1 MKKLTIHN
9 FHVKDV
15 VFDEKTKYE
24 NEILY
29 INKEEALNFIKEDK
43 HITSLDI
50 EIAKPGED
58 IRIVPVKEAVEP
70 RARKDGRTTFP
81 GVTGELAPCGEG
93 ELYALKGVSVLGVG
107 MHWGSFGDGLIDMSG
122 EGQKYT
128 IYGELINICIVADT
142 DEEFERYEQ
151 QKKNKAIRW
160 ASHKFA
166 EYLAKTVLEQTTDDI
181 EEYNFEAVRNRG
193 AEIEKLPSVVLVMQ
207 PQSQMEEMGYNDL
220 IYGWDLNHYVPSF
233 VNPNEIL
240 DGAII
245 SGSFMPASSKW
256 STYDMQN
263 FPTIKELYKE
273 HGKSLNF
280 LGVILSN
287 LNVSLEQKERSA
299 IFVANLAKA
308 LGADGAIVTEEGYGN
323 PDTDYIRCIVA
334 LEDVGVKVVGISNEC
349 TGRDGASQ
357 PLVVLDEKADA
368 LVSTGNVSEII
379 ELPAAKKVIGELQS
393 LARDGLSG
401 GWADDEIL
409 GSSVRKDGSIIMEN
423 NAMFCGDAIAGWSIK
438 TMKEF

>member
-1 MKKLTIHN
+1 MKKLRIHN
-9 FHVKDV
+9 FHVENV
-15 VFDEKTKYE
+15 VFGDKTKYE
-24 NEILY
+24 NKILY
-29 INKEEALNFIKEDK
+29 INKEEAINFIKEDK
-43 HITSLDI
+43 HITNVDI

-70 RARKDGRTTFP
+70 RARKDGRATFP
-81 GVTGELAPCGEG
+81 GVTGELSPCGEG
-93 ELYALKGVSVLGVG
+93 DLYALKGVSVLGVG

-142 DEEFERYEQ
+142 DEEFERHEQ
-151 QKKNKAIRW
+151 QKKNRAIRW

-166 EYLAKTVLEQTTDDI
+166 EYLAKSVLDETSNDV
-181 EEYNFEAVRNRG
+181 EEYNFEAVRNRN
-193 AEIEKLPSVVLVMQ
+193 ADLEKLPSVVLVMQ

-263 FPTIKELYKE
+263 FPTIKELYNE
-273 HGKSLNF
+273 HGKSINF

-357 PLVVLDEKADA
+357 PLVVLDEKANA
-368 LVSTGNVSEII
+368 LVSTGNVSELIK
-379 ELPAAKKVIGELQS
+379 LPAAKKVIGELQS

-401 GWADDEIL
+401 GWAHDEIL
-409 GSSVRKDGSIIMEN
+409 GPSVKEDGSIIMEN

>member
-15 VFDEKTKYE
+15 VFGEKTKYE
-24 NEILY
+24 NEVLH
-29 INKEEALNFIKEDK
+29 INKEDALNFIKEDK
-43 HITSLDI
+43 HITNVDI
-50 EIAKPGED
+50 EIARPGED

-70 RARKDGRTTFP
+70 RARKDGRTAFP

-166 EYLAKTVLEQTTDDI
+166 EYLAKTVLEQTTNDI

-273 HGKSLNF
+273 HGKTINF

-368 LVSTGNVSEII
+368 LVSTGNVSEMI

-401 GWADDEIL
+401 GWANDEIL
-409 GSSVRKDGSIIMEN
+409 GPSVREDGSIIMEN

>member
-1 MKKLTIHN
+1 MKELKIHN
-9 FHVKDV
+9 FHVENV
-15 VFDEKTKYE
+15 LFGNETKYE
-24 NEILY
+24 NKILY
-29 INKEEALNFIKEDK
+29 INKEEAIDFIKQDK
-43 HITSLDI
+43 HITNVDI
-50 EIAKPGED
+50 EIARPGEN

-70 RARKDGRTTFP
+70 RARKDGRPVFP
-81 GVTGELAPCGEG
+81 GVTGELTPCGEG
-93 ELYALKGVSVLGVG
+93 DLYALKGVSVLGVG
-107 MHWGSFGDGLIDMSG
+107 MHWGSFGDGLIDMFG

-160 ASHKFA
+160 ATHLFA
-166 EYLAKTVLEQTTDDI
+166 EYLGKTVLNQVSNEI
-181 EEYNFEAVRNRG
+181 EIYNFESVRNRG
-193 AEIEKLPSVVLVMQ
+193 NEIEKLPSVVLVMQ

-220 IYGWDLNHYVPSF
+220 IYGWDLNHYVPTF

-245 SGSFMPASSKW
+245 SGSFMPSSSKW

-263 FPTIKELYKE
+263 FPTIKELYAE

-357 PLVVLDEKADA
+357 PLVVLDEKANA
-368 LVSTGNVSEII
+368 LVSTGNVSQFIV
-379 ELPAAKKVIGELQS
+379 LPPAEKVIGELQA

-401 GWADDEIL
+401 GWAFDEVH
-409 GSSVRKDGSIIMEN
+409 GPSVREDGSIVMEN